1 MSSFQTRSYIPSTF
15 EEEPL
20 KRRAYPTTI
29 DEKGIGARLKE
40 ARLRR
45 GLTQVQLAQQLEMSQ
60 PLLSRYER
68 GELRLHGALLASFAA
83 ALSTKPE
90 VLLGLENLAQD
101 KITKDRRF
109 LKRLEKIDRLSERD
123 KENLL
128 GTIDAFLRGGR
139 TAA

>member
-1 MSSFQTRSYIPSTF
+1 MITFQTQAYISSTF

-29 DEKGIGARLKE
+29 DEKGIGLRLRE

-45 GLTQVQLAQQLEMSQ
+45 GLKQVDLAKKLEMSQ

-68 GELRLHGALLASFAA
+68 GELRLHGALLASFAV

-90 VLLGLENLAQD
+90 KILGLESLVED
-101 KITKDRRF
+101 KITKDQRF
-109 LKRLEKIDRLSERD
+109 LRRLEKIDRLSERE

-128 GTIDAFLRGGR
+128 GTIDAFLRGAR
-139 TAA
+139 SAA

>member
-1 MSSFQTRSYIPSTF
+1 MITFQPQAYIPSTS
-15 EEEPL
+15 EEESL

-29 DEKGIGARLKE
+29 DEKGIGQRLRE

-45 GLTQVQLAQQLEMSQ
+45 GLKQVDLAKKLDMSQ

-68 GELRLHGALLASFAA
+68 GELRLHGALLASFAT

-90 VLLGLENLAQD
+90 KILGLESLVED
-101 KITKDRRF
+101 KITKDQRF
-109 LKRLEKIDRLSERD
+109 LRRLEKIDRLSERE

-128 GTIDAFLRGGR
+128 GTIDAFLRGAR
-139 TAA
+139 SAA

>member
-1 MSSFQTRSYIPSTF
+1 M
-15 EEEPL
+15 

-29 DEKGIGARLKE
+29 DEKGIGQRLRE

-45 GLTQVQLAQQLEMSQ
+45 GLKQVDLAKKLDMSQ

-68 GELRLHGALLASFAA
+68 GELRLHGALLASFAT

-90 VLLGLENLAQD
+90 KILGLESLVED
-101 KITKDRRF
+101 KITKDQRF
-109 LKRLEKIDRLSERD
+109 LRRLEKIDRLSERE

-128 GTIDAFLRGGR
+128 GTIDAFLRGAR
-139 TAA
+139 SAA